1 MKYTI
6 WRRED
11 AIMLGLNLAALTR
24 YGIKPNKSN
33 YGWSIKDMIDVSED
47 ETPQDIV
54 DRIYSKTRSS
64 GSNLFVGDVVEMDDR
79 YWFIDSIGVKELPE
93 FGKEG

>member
-6 WRRED
+6 WRRKD

-33 YGWSIKDMIDVSED
+33 YGWFIKDMIDVSED

-54 DRIYSKTRSS
+54 ERIYSKTRPA
-64 GSNLFVGDVVEMDDR
+64 GRNLFVGDVVEMDDL